1 MVVRNHGPM
10 LSQSHKQGNVM
21 AIMSMALYGSRAR
34 NDHTSESDTD
44 LFAITSDERYQ
55 MVFHGTTNIA
65 CYPRNLA
72 MSRAEGGDLFFLH
85 IVREAVVMYD
95 PDSSFEKMQSAFKL
109 RDNYSDDIFKAVELG
124 IALLFNIENY
134 KNYFY
139 INKRL
144 VWCLRTILIALSAE
158 RGSPVFSAKELAS
171 TFEDKEIELLLS
183 AKKEPGFIPDIYR
196 TFKQKFALYGG
207 DGHEAIP
214 SDLYDQ
220 LKYFSLQG
228 NSMAEKTIFNI
239 IKNMGE
245 NDYT

>member
-1 MVVRNHGPM
+1 
-10 LSQSHKQGNVM
+10 M
-21 AIMSMALYGSRAR
+21 AITSMALYGSRAR
-34 NDHTSESDTD
+34 NDNTSDSDTD
-44 LFAITSDERYQ
+44 LFAITNDDRYQ

-65 CYPRNLA
+65 CYPRSLA

-109 RDNYSDDIFKAVELG
+109 RDSYKDDILNAAELG
-124 IALLFNIENY
+124 IALLINIANF

-158 RGSPVFSAKELAS
+158 RGNPVFSAKELSS

-183 AKKEPGFIPDIYR
+183 AKKEPGYLPGLYK
-196 TFKQKFALYGG
+196 TFMQKFNLYGCNNN
-207 DGHEAIP
+207 DAIP
-214 SDLYDQ
+214 HDLYAQ

-228 NSMAEKTIFNI
+228 NTMAEKTIFSI
-239 IKNMGE
+239 IKDMDE